1 MKKAC
6 SNEKLAENE
15 VEPRLLGCLRT
26 DDLNRLAIR
35 VVVII
40 VSILALEHLLFFSDL
55 SVKRRVPAT
64 EFIPCIFAGSL
75 DHDL

>member
-26 DDLNRLAIR
+26 DDLNRLAISCLLYTSGAFF
-35 VVVII
+35 
-40 VSILALEHLLFFSDL
+40 VSRIQSFEEGVYEH
-55 SVKRRVPAT
+55 
-64 EFIPCIFAGSL
+64 
-75 DHDL
+75 